1 MDEIH
6 SLGVDGLKADV
17 ILVDTEKDKKVSML
31 KQLIVALVK
40 GLNANP
46 AAMIKKIAGLVC
58 IITASCCVNSV
69 LS

>member
-58 IITASCCVNSV
+58 IITASCCVTSV